1 MKVVIDKIAAF
12 MADDSG
18 WPQPASDWYYDTDGT
33 HPLDTE
39 LISDESGYKPNE
51 PGKLVTL
58 EDFECELLYQG
69 ADKDFAEDFAKRDS
83 LSWVSYFKKWDKKQ
97 RCETILCDIPKT
109 QLAQFKVAL
118 KRLGGKI
125 IK

>member
-18 WPQPASDWYYDTDGT
+18 WPQPAGDWYYDTDGT

-51 PGKLVTL
+51 PGTLVTL

-69 ADKDFAEDFAKRDS
+69 TDKETVERGS
-83 LSWVSYFKKWDKKQ
+83 LSWLSYFKKWDKKQ